1 MTVLELHTEL
11 LDRLGDGDDVF
22 AAERLKAKVL
32 ALTDGLA
39 SLNVD
44 VDGGTLE
51 ERVQAILEPVGE
63 NADALLAV
71 LLPIAEYAGPTA
83 VDVLPRLLVHLA
95 RRTSLAEQQSSL
107 PFLAATLVVG
117 RIAWALAAYS
127 LHCGRFGALTA
138 AWRATLPSRYDER
151 VPSPLL
157 ADSGLRHPDVFERH
171 ADKAYVDY
179 RDWLGRRELI
189 GERYAL
195 FAEELEDMFAEAD
208 VLLALRAAAATE
220 WDIYSHGLNSATV
233 RRLRPRLT
241 DAREREGLARLFG
254 VPNAELNRTL
264 AEAYG
269 RLKVDQRHWDR
280 PPAQLI
286 PEQP

>member
-1 MTVLELHTEL
+1 RRGAASVRGFRCDRAMTVLELHTEL

-127 LHCGRFGALTA
+127 L
-138 AWRATLPSRYDER
+138 
-151 VPSPLL
+151 
-157 ADSGLRHPDVFERH
+157 
-171 ADKAYVDY
+171 
-179 RDWLGRRELI
+179 
-189 GERYAL
+189 
-195 FAEELEDMFAEAD
+195 
-208 VLLALRAAAATE
+208 
-220 WDIYSHGLNSATV
+220 
-233 RRLRPRLT
+233 
-241 DAREREGLARLFG
+241 
-254 VPNAELNRTL
+254 
-264 AEAYG
+264 
-269 RLKVDQRHWDR
+269 
-280 PPAQLI
+280 
-286 PEQP
+286 